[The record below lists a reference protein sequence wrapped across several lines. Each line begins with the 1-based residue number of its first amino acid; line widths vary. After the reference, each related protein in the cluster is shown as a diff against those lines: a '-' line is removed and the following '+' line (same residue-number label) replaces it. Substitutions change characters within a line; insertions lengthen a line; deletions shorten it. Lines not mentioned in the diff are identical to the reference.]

1 MTKTILI
8 TSLTAAVLLVT
19 IIGFSDQ
26 LQEQWASA
34 IGSSGLDG
42 VSSEATVVVTLFN
55 AAPLPDGTTTDLTL
69 AVTVQGPTVIKKMHP
84 PGSVRTIQTEILS
97 MSLTGVDPI
106 QVTLLTIKAGSFFGL
121 PPSTGE
127 ITPQSQDR
135 DFPADSFFDVFFEIE
150 VTTEPGR
157 EPKCLTN
164 VDLRDP
170 ENKENALRM
179 EAVIN
184 QIPPVGTF
192 YQSQRDAP
200 LFPCNDPDS
209 PPVGVVTHAFHLIG
223 TNTDLKVEIKKE
235 LINPITERDNITI
248 SEIKL
253 ISPQKLVLVDNAGS
267 GGTSDVEVTWRFDPQ
282 TCVVQW
288 LPFGANPA
296 IAGNWMAFANDGA
309 FGLFAAHADAAPVEA
324 VALSAVDGATCK
336 LVPRSGH
343 FVTVSTVGSS

>member
-8 TSLTAAVLLVT
+8 TSLTATILLVT

-42 VSSEATVVVTLFN
+42 VSSEATVVVTLF
-55 AAPLPDGTTTDLTL
+55 AVPLPDGTTTDLTT

-84 PGSVRTIQTEILS
+84 PGSARTIQTEILS

-106 QVTLLTIKAGSFFGL
+106 SLTPITVRAGSFFGL
-121 PPSTGE
+121 PPSTGA
-127 ITPQSQDR
+127 ITPQTEAR
-135 DFPADSFFDVFFEIE
+135 DFPADSFFDVFFDIT
-150 VTTEPGR
+150 VTDPTGLT
-157 EPKCLTN
+157 KCLTN
-164 VDLRDP
+164 VDQLDP
-170 ENKENALRM
+170 TNPENALRM
-179 EAVIN
+179 EAIIN

-200 LFPCNDPDS
+200 LFPCDDPDS

-253 ISPQKLVLVDNAGS
+253 ISPQKLVLVDNAGT

-309 FGLFAAHADAAPVEA
+309 FGLFAAHDDAAPVEA